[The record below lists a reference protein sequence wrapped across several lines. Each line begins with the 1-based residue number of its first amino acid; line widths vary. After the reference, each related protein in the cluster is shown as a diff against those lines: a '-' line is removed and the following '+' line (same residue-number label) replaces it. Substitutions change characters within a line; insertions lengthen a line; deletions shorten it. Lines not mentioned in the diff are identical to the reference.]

1 MHANL
6 ARIVPVILLCSLMG
20 LAQQSIPAGTNAPQV
35 TPPAP
40 QKHQAPSGPQTS
52 APVSRAAPSPVR
64 IASNPGAIVGYVY
77 WDTKAVQH
85 NPPLNCNGLAVTLS
99 VGTSPSGSTPAFEQF
114 KPLGTYNSFTYLNN
128 GSALGV
134 CAYAVKQVPVGQDL
148 QIQVTATPSSFSS
161 AVAPA
166 TPPAANNPNGP
177 IKIIGGKCNNLPPA
191 VPSPSVLGSHWWT
204 CGDYA
209 YNVNFVL
216 QAPGAMHLMSAGSG
230 PSLLE
235 RQSVPG
241 TQQPAPRM
249 IPSGTPGQVQ
259 SARADQKPPLTNSD
273 VVKMVKAGVP
283 DAAIVSS
290 IQSSPRKFDLSPDAL
305 LALHRAGVSQKI
317 LDVMMA
323 DGSAKRGVAS
333 RTIKLGPAKTGEIVK
348 NPRAA
353 QADAAIIAVLETQK
367 QAAELEAS
375 RMVRTGVRPAGM
387 QVGPSQAMSATTAN
401 GATPPMSAGIQRS
414 SSPGTISPG
423 KVSNTP
429 GNSVAS
435 LGIAPQ
441 LQATALSCATDP
453 AMRILNV
460 SGKFYPATFTPDAKY
475 NFYTIT
481 GCSFGD
487 SGPNSKVYIYYQ
499 DIFHQ
504 DFQIQEWNDNG
515 IKLNLNPSLK
525 GVLDQDNL
533 TLVVQRN
540 DGKQATKGG
549 FKFYAARDMTL
560 LKRIP
565 QGDFSLNH
573 FTLTNTADLQATYT
587 SPSSPNVIP
596 DVSGYTAEV
605 WWECTDCSA
614 NPDHPNF
621 SHWAPS
627 GEDIYQFKNLQP
639 GFVATQA
646 AMVSV
651 DASCQ
656 GNLHREGNFG
666 LNWVGDDL
674 HATWQ
679 GQTCQWSGCG
689 GFAQPDCFGQ
699 GPGSNY
705 AVNVWVTGPRGI
717 DPWTGKPN

>member
-1 MHANL
+1 MYGNL
-6 ARIVPVILLCSLMG
+6 ARIVPVILVCSVMG
-20 LAQQSIPAGTNAPQV
+20 SAQQSIPAGVKAPQV

-40 QKHQAPSGPQTS
+40 QAHQPPSGRQTS
-52 APVSRAAPSPVR
+52 DPVSGAAPSPVR
-64 IASNPGAIVGYVY
+64 IASNPGTIVGYVY

-85 NPPLNCNGLAVTLS
+85 NPPLTCNGLAVTLS

-128 GSALGV
+128 GSAFGV
-134 CAYAVKQVPVGQDL
+134 CAYALKQVPLGQDL
-148 QIQVTATPSSFSS
+148 QVKITATPSSFSS
-161 AVAPA
+161 LVAPITA
-166 TPPAANNPNGP
+166 PTANNSNGP
-177 IKIIGGKCNNLPPA
+177 IKIIGGNCNNLPPA

-216 QAPGAMHLMSAGSG
+216 QASGAVHLMSAGS
-230 PSLLE
+230 PSLLGQ
-235 RQSVPG
+235 QSVPG
-241 TQQPAPRM
+241 TQQPAPRVV
-249 IPSGTPGQVQ
+249 PSGTPGQVQ
-259 SARADQKPPLTNSD
+259 SARADQKPSLTNGD

-283 DAAIVSS
+283 EATIASS

-305 LALHRAGVSQKI
+305 LVLHRAGVSQKI

-353 QADAAIIAVLETQK
+353 QADAAIIAVLENQK

-375 RMVRTGVRPAGM
+375 RMVRTGVRPAGI

-401 GATPPMSAGIQRS
+401 GAMTPMPAGIQRS
-414 SSPGTISPG
+414 STPGTIPPG
-423 KVSNTP
+423 KGSGSP

-435 LGIAPQ
+435 LGIAPH
-441 LQATALSCATDP
+441 LQATALTCATDP
-453 AMRILNV
+453 AIRILNV
-460 SGKFYPATFTPDAKY
+460 SGEFHPSTFTPDAKY

-533 TLVVQRN
+533 TLVIQRN
-540 DGKQATKGG
+540 DGKQATKSG

-560 LKRIP
+560 LRRIP
-565 QGDFSLNH
+565 QGAFSLNH
-573 FTLTNTADLQATYT
+573 FTLTNTTDLQATYT

-596 DVSGYTAEV
+596 DVSGYSAEV
-605 WWECTDCSA
+605 SWECTDCSA
-614 NPDHPNF
+614 NRDHPNF

-656 GNLHREGNFG
+656 GTLHREGNFG

-705 AVNVWVTGPRGI
+705 AVNVWVTGPRGV